1 MMLQTKHQGS
11 TPCGFRQEDFF
22 IFLTIK
28 AYVKHVTPGP
38 GHGAGP
44 FLATGT
50 YRKMEYFRVAK
61 FSCLCLKK
69 HEDKYS
75 RFLIFAVYCTREN

>member
-1 MMLQTKHQGS
+1 MMLQTKYQGS
-11 TPCGFRQEDFF
+11 MPCGFRQEDFF
-22 IFLTIK
+22 IFLPIK

-50 YRKMEYFRVAK
+50 
-61 FSCLCLKK
+61 
-69 HEDKYS
+69 
-75 RFLIFAVYCTREN
+75 